1 MLCDAVVVVDVDAVD
16 SALGRGIRG
25 KEGVETDLD
34 RDPCDPFV
42 WVVTLDK
49 AVDLDEE
56 LAFDSALGLGS

>member
-42 WVVTLDK
+42 
-49 AVDLDEE
+49 
-56 LAFDSALGLGS
+56 